1 MIAFAIVLLIIINLI
16 VLLKRTKNGRS
27 RRKKGKKTSSS
38 ATASSSGIATL
49 QKRLFGRKNSN
60 TEDPLPVVLLSYK
73 ADYDE
78 TLPIQ
83 GTTYFWPFGHHII
96 LGPILANCQIPFSD
110 PVNTVCGNFKKILS
124 FRFYVKSSLEN
135 IEDMKLMFLFFFF
148 AILGGSEICWF
159 GNFSLQNMQQFIKK
173 IPNSYLQMC

>member
-83 GTTYFWPFGHHII
+83 GTTTYF
-96 LGPILANCQIPFSD
+96 
-110 PVNTVCGNFKKILS
+110 
-124 FRFYVKSSLEN
+124 
-135 IEDMKLMFLFFFF
+135 
-148 AILGGSEICWF
+148 
-159 GNFSLQNMQQFIKK
+159 
-173 IPNSYLQMC
+173 